1 MENSFT
7 QSIRSCCF
15 HETAQNLE
23 RTEIANI
30 LLEIA
35 KQMRP
40 IYKRNSATFDP
51 CLWLELKADAVRYQ
65 LPDQLHSH

>member
-1 MENSFT
+1 MQNDFV
-7 QSIRSCCF
+7 QSLRSCCF

-40 IYKRNSATFDP
+40 DYERHSATFDP
-51 CLWLELKADAVRYQ
+51 CLWLTLKADSIKYQ
-65 LPDQLHSH
+65 FPDTYH